1 MKKEFFAAM
10 NSYGGFVS
18 HYKSSFA
25 QERRYIIKG
34 GPGCGKS
41 TLMRR
46 IAAEAERRGCSVEYY
61 DCSSDPDSLDGIV
74 LPSLGIAMFDGTAPH
89 EEAASAPGWRDNLID
104 LGAFWDTELLRT
116 HQDEIIALSEHK
128 SAAYHKAYRYLGMA
142 GTAALLRLELL
153 GECIDTDALSAAAA
167 RLTRKA
173 VAGYTCAAKMCEA
186 ATDRKTPVKR
196 TTGKK
201 AVCVK
206 TKAANGKA
214 KSGSDKKETENVS
227 ISREI
232 SALTCDKAVGGSLE
246 CASVYSE
253 TVKEIHGAAVDDKNV
268 CSSSVCNSSACG
280 GYIGNPQV
288 IVGAL
293 GMGGYVYRPTLEQD
307 ADEIIAL
314 RDCHGAA
321 ALLLEEVSRRLCAC
335 GIPHTAGLDA
345 PSGDVCVIRAGNVA
359 ITLREDIARARGVR
373 MQSCR
378 KLLRTDSRTER
389 AFAELDSAME
399 SFAELAKD
407 RLAEARTAHFELEKI
422 YGETMDY
429 TAADRLCNDL
439 IARLLPPV
447 QKPTPKSAQEHAQ
460 RTARKTA
467 PKPVPKTA
475 RKKRTEKAAK

>member
-18 HYKSSFA
+18 HYKTSFA

-46 IAAEAERRGCSVEYY
+46 IAAEAERRGCDVEYY

-74 LPSLGIAMFDGTAPH
+74 LPSLGIALFDGTAPH

-104 LGAFWDTELLRT
+104 LGAFWDTELLRA
-116 HQDEIIALSEHK
+116 HQDEIIVLSEHK
-128 SAAYHKAYRYLGMA
+128 SAAYHNAYRYLGMA

-173 VAGYTCAAKMCEA
+173 TAGYTRAAKSHEA
-186 ATDRKTPVKR
+186 ATDRKAPLER
-196 TTGKK
+196 TASKK
-201 AVCVK
+201 AVSVK
-206 TKAANGKA
+206 TKAANSKA
-214 KSGSDKKETENVS
+214 KAGNGS

-232 SALTCDKAVGGSLE
+232 STQSCVEVSGR
-246 CASVYSE
+246 ASVCCES
-253 TVKEIHGAAVDDKNV
+253 II
-268 CSSSVCNSSACG
+268 S
-280 GYIGNPQV
+280 PQV
-288 IVGAL
+288 TVGAL
-293 GMGGYVYRPTLEQD
+293 GMCGYVYRPTLEQD

-345 PSGDVCVIRAGNVA
+345 PSGDVCVIRAGSVA
-359 ITLREDIARARGVR
+359 ITQREDIARARGVR

-378 KLLRTDSRTER
+378 KLLRTDSRTGR

-399 SFAELAKD
+399 LFTELAKN
-407 RLAEARTAHFELEKI
+407 RLAEAKTAHFELERI
-422 YGETMDY
+422 YGEVMDY

-439 IARLLPPV
+439 ISRLLPP
-447 QKPTPKSAQEHAQ
+447 
-460 RTARKTA
+460 ARKTA
-467 PKPVPKTA
+467 RRSAQTTSQNHSA
-475 RKKRTEKAAK
+475 KAASKSTSNAEQKPTRRKQSEKTKN